1 MNALKNFTPKD
12 IWLFVLVGFLS
23 ALIYLFEH
31 STTVK
36 LTFQAHEKNK
46 KLSQISESVERLR
59 VKEVALSSAKR
70 IYKIKSSQNPVGK

>member
-1 MNALKNFTPKD
+1 MNTLKNFTPKD
-12 IWLFVLVGFLS
+12 IWLFVLVGFFS

-36 LTFQAHEKNK
+36 LTFQAHEKTK

-70 IYKIKSSQNPVGK
+70 IYRVTTPLNPVRK

>member
-1 MNALKNFTPKD
+1 MDTLKKFKPKD
-12 IWLFVLVGFLS
+12 IWLFVIVVFFT

-36 LTFQAHEKNK
+36 FTFQAQEETN
-46 KLSQISESVERLR
+46 KLSQISERVEKLR

-70 IYKIKSSQNPVGK
+70 IYKTVGK